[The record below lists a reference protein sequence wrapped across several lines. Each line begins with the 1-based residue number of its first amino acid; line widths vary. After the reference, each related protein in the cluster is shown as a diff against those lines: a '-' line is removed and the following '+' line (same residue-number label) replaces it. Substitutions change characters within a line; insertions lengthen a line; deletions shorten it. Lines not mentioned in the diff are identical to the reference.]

1 MEIVTENA
9 TSLAWMGDAVMSL
22 KVREHLL
29 KKGYR
34 SPDKLQKMSSVFNSA
49 VGQSA
54 ILQKMEEENY
64 FNEDEKTILKRGKN
78 ATVHTKAKN
87 ADMATY
93 LKSTSLEALLGYL
106 YLYDHEDRLKE
117 VLQKIMDIGDELL

>member
-9 TSLAWMGDAVMSL
+9 TSLAWMGDAIMSL

-34 SPDKLQKMSSVFNSA
+34 SPMKLQKMNSVFNSA
-49 VGQSA
+49 VGQAS
-54 ILQKMEEENY
+54 ILKRMEEEDY
-64 FNEDEKTILKRGKN
+64 FTEDEKIILKRGRN

-106 YLYDHEDRLKE
+106 YLYDHEERLE
-117 VLQKIMDIGDELL
+117 QMLQKIVDIGDELL